1 MRRVLLAALIA
12 APLPAMAD
20 CLSIGPAAEF
30 CPGDAWTFEK
40 YVDEGVVHI
49 AADGKAVYHL
59 HRLREV
65 GEEGLDA
72 EGVFEKH
79 AANFILE
86 YGGEAYSDVAS
97 SQGQRLGRRSLEYA
111 FTVKEWEAG
120 NRTLLTFLIDGDT
133 GYSFVTSGQ
142 PPLDVEDLQKRHE
155 TAVAAFRLKDS
166 E

>member
-97 SQGQRLGRRSLEYA
+97 SQGERVGGGEPHPPHLPDRRRHRVFFRHLRPAAVGRRGSS
-111 FTVKEWEAG
+111 EAA
-120 NRTLLTFLIDGDT
+120 RDG
-133 GYSFVTSGQ
+133 GRGVS
-142 PPLDVEDLQKRHE
+142 VER
-155 TAVAAFRLKDS
+155 FRMNLSARRASK
-166 E
+166 